1 MVNAKDVG
9 KYFVIRP
16 DNRNLN
22 YDAYMEKGHKNIQD
36 IKEYNSEN
44 TKRLS
49 LKEMTSLLEKIWPI
63 QVK

>member
-1 MVNAKDVG
+1 MQKTLGSILSYV
-9 KYFVIRP
+9 
-16 DNRNLN
+16 NRNLN